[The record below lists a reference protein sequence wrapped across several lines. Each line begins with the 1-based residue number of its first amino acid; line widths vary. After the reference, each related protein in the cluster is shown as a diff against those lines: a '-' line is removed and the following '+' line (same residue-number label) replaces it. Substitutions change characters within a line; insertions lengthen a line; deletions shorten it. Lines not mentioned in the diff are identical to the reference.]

1 MQYLTNI
8 NLTQNELQNAI
19 IQNVSST
26 ADITTPKKGQ
36 ICYATGTNKL
46 YYFNDSVWL
55 DLSSDVNTTYTQ
67 AAASTTGGANL
78 TLSGSDSSTD
88 SIKFA
93 SGGATTVTSGDA
105 NTITIT
111 SANDNTTY
119 SHKVASV
126 TNGASIDL
134 DAGGSGTGTDSI
146 SILGSGAVGIVR
158 TDADTIT
165 ITGTDTNTTYSQK
178 VTDTAG
184 VITLDLDAGGSG
196 TGTDSITLAGAGA
209 TAVTRTDANT
219 VTITSTNT
227 DTTYSAG
234 NGLGLSTTTFSVDP
248 YTTAE
253 LTASTMGEIGVDATG
268 VYVKLGTTNKTAAP
282 GNHTHSTDHTQGT
295 DTGTTSDT
303 FTIDYDNAGAGVNT
317 TLAFNRGTA
326 DSGDA
331 ALTWNETY
339 DRFEFTSSG
348 STLGDLR
355 LGNLTVEGTVTQ
367 INSNE
372 VNIGDSQIVLNADI
386 TTSVGNSN
394 GGVAVK
400 RLMADDTTRKDAEIN
415 YNVTS
420 DKWETVSGAIT
431 GTLIT
436 AAIANK
442 VSASLTGA
450 ATSYVVTHNLN
461 SRDLSVTVRETGS
474 PYAVVMPDIEMT
486 TLNTLTVKFA
496 VAPTSDQYTVIIVG

>member
-8 NLTQNELQNAI
+8 NLTQNELQNAV
-19 IQNVSST
+19 IQNVT
-26 ADITTPKKGQ
+26 ATTNISDPKTGQ
-36 ICYATGTNKL
+36 LCYVSGSTNKL
-46 YYFNDSVWL
+46 YYYNGTAWMDV
-55 DLSSDVNTTYTQ
+55 SSDVDTNTTYTH

-78 TLSGSDSSTD
+78 NLVGSDASSD
-88 SIKFA
+88 SVKFA
-93 SGGATTVTSGDA
+93 SGGATTVTSGDE

-111 SANDNTTY
+111 S
-119 SHKVASV
+119 
-126 TNGASIDL
+126 TN
-134 DAGGSGTGTDSI
+134 
-146 SILGSGAVGIVR
+146 
-158 TDADTIT
+158 
-165 ITGTDTNTTYSQK
+165 
-178 VTDTAG
+178 
-184 VITLDLDAGGSG
+184 
-196 TGTDSITLAGAGA
+196 
-209 TAVTRTDANT
+209 
-219 VTITSTNT
+219 
-227 DTTYSAG
+227 TTYSAG

-253 LTASTMGEIGVDATG
+253 LTASTMGEIGSDATG
-268 VYVKLGTTNKTAAP
+268 IYVKLGTTNKTAAP
-282 GNHTHSTDHTQGT
+282 GDHGHSSLHTQGT
-295 DTGTTSDT
+295 DIGTTSDT
-303 FTIDYDNAGAGVNT
+303 FTIDYDNAGAGINT

-348 STLGDLR
+348 STLGDVR

-400 RLMADDTTRKDAEIN
+400 RLMADDTTRKDAELN
-415 YNVTS
+415 FNTS
-420 DKWETVSGAIT
+420 TNKWETVSGAIT

-436 AAIANK
+436 APIANK
-442 VSASLTGA
+442 VSGLLTGA

-461 SRDLSVTVRETGS
+461 TRDLSVIVRETGT
-474 PYAVVMPDIEMT
+474 PYAIVIADIEMT
-486 TLNTLTVKFA
+486 SLNTLTVKFA
-496 VAPTSDQYTVIIVG
+496 VAPTSDQYTVVIVG